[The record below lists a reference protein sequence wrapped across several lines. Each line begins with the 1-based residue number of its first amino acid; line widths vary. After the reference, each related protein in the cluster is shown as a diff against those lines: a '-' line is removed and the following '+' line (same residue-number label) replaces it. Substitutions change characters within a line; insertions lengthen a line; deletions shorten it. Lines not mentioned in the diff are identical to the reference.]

1 MQTACTNISAFI
13 SRIFQTTDWKI
24 HKHLCGG
31 KNNTNL
37 DSDTLLGLAKLLV
50 KNHTATVDMRS
61 EKKIVLRQRQDA
73 TANLVKKLKMMLTR
87 EFKQYNSNTTVSDA
101 ASDPAFLAALAEFFS
116 QQKGYELWKELSV
129 GYKEQLE
136 MDKVVK
142 RELKCLTVPDSV
154 IRDVCQGI
162 ARNTQTHIGLTLADG
177 NTSEMLDLE
186 RHKRLVDGLVAHTKE
201 FISEH
206 MEYDSYAG
214 LKELGGNADYL
225 AGTGVVISKWAGAD
239 EE

>member
-1 MQTACTNISAFI
+1 M
-13 SRIFQTTDWKI
+13 RVW
-24 HKHLCGG
+24 CGS

-87 EFKQYNSNTTVSDA
+87 EFKQYNSNTTVNDA
-101 ASDPAFLAALAEFFS
+101 ASDPAFCAALAEFFS
-116 QQKGYELWKELSV
+116 QQKGYELWKELCV
-129 GYKEQLE
+129 GFKEHLE
-136 MDKVVK
+136 IEKVVK

-154 IRDVCQGI
+154 IRDVCQEI
-162 ARNTQTHIGLTLADG
+162 AGKTQTHIGLTLADG
-177 NTSEMLDLE
+177 NTSEMLDMD
-186 RHKRLVDGLVAHTKE
+186 RHNRLVDGLVAHTKE

-206 MEYDSYAG
+206 LEYDSYEG
-214 LKELGGNADYL
+214 LKKLGGNVDYL
-225 AGTGVVISKWAGAD
+225 TGTGVVIAKWSEGD
-239 EE
+239 GE